1 MRYNKDMKKAFI
13 TIGCVLSVLLI
24 VFLSFVLAFNITY
37 TKSLV
42 SGDSMA
48 TTFFDQDRVFINRF
62 EKGKVGDI
70 VVADIKNEE
79 NWDHTLEGRYIVKR
93 LVATAG
99 DRVKIVRADFGKYE
113 LYVNDKL
120 ICTKNADGLL
130 STYSNFVAYLANNQ
144 SDTSR
149 IDNGAVIVKNG
160 EVFLLGDN
168 WEVSYDSAAVGPINE
183 SSLVGRVDIIV
194 SKTDNLFWGAIKG
207 VWHNWFG

>member
-1 MRYNKDMKKAFI
+1 MKKAFI
-13 TIGCVLSVLLI
+13 TIGCVVSCLLI
-24 VFLSFVLAFNITY
+24 IFLSLVLAFNITY
-37 TKSLV
+37 TKSIV

-48 TTFFDQDRVFINRF
+48 TTFFDHDRVFINKF

-99 DRVKIVRADFGKYE
+99 DRVKIVCVEIGKYE
-113 LYVNDKL
+113 LYVNGEL
-120 ICTKNADGLL
+120 VYTKNAGGLL
-130 STYSNFVAYLANNQ
+130 STYSNFSAYVANNQ
-144 SDTSR
+144 LDTSR
-149 IDNGAVIVKNG
+149 IDNGAIIVKQG

-168 WEVSYDSAAVGPINE
+168 WEVSYDSATVGPISE

-194 SKTDNLFWGAIKG
+194 PKTDNIFWGAIKG